1 MGIQMQLNYDR
12 RVYYPFSIENK
23 GYYKMPTTWT
33 IAIDWDRNGNYTGTD
48 DNITSY
54 VMQANW
60 FIGSRKPYMDMADN
74 TLCTLIIKNDDK

>member
-1 MGIQMQLNYDR
+1 
-12 RVYYPFSIENK
+12 
-23 GYYKMPTTWT
+23 MPTTWT